1 MQPLIFLVDDDPMI
15 RTLVELRLGVA
26 GYTVMSAED
35 GDLALQRLQSLTPA
49 LIILDLQMPRM
60 GGLAVLK
67 ALTQDRRLDHTPI
80 MMLTVSADAADVSAA
95 AALGVTAYV
104 LKPFKPDVLAGRV
117 RRLVE
122 APKTARRPPEAAD
135 QAAPINGGPINGSSP
150 PDPARDVI
158 ELDI

>member
-1 MQPLIFLVDDDPMI
+1 MHPLIFLVDDDPMI

-35 GDLALQRLQSLTPA
+35 GDLALRRLQTLTPA

-60 GGLAVLK
+60 DGLAVLK
-67 ALTQDRRLDHTPI
+67 LLTQDRRLDHTPI

-104 LKPFKPDVLAGRV
+104 LKPFNPDILAGRV

-122 APKTARRPPEAAD
+122 APRTARRPPDPAD
-135 QAAPINGGPINGSSP
+135 QAAPIKGAPLPDAGP
-150 PDPARDVI
+150 DVI